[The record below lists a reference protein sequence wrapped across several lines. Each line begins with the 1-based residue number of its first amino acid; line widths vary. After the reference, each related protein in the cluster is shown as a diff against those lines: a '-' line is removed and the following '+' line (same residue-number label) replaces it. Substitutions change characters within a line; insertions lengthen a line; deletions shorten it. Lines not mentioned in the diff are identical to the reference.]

1 MGNMVPNVVHYMEN
15 RVSLDTALDKGEVGS
30 LLFTSL
36 LCISLLRPGWNHR
49 IRMNSINYISMFR
62 TLLLRVGGGGLKH

>member
-49 IRMNSINYISMFR
+49 IRMNSMSMFG
-62 TLLLRVGGGGLKH
+62 TLLLRVGVGGLNH